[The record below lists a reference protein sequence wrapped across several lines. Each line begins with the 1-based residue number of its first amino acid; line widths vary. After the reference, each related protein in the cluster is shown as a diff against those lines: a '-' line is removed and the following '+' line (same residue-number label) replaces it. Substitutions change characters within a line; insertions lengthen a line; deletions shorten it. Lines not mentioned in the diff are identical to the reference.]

1 MFPYF
6 GLLNGKICASMS
18 TTRHLRESP
27 SEPPNSDLISDEVS
41 SSGWP
46 ERLGAYRVQRLLG
59 RGGMGEVYLA
69 WDQRLERHVAIK
81 RLRPERVTDAQRER
95 FRREARAAAQLQHPS
110 VVQVFDILELDEGD
124 GIVMEYV
131 PGRTVAELVR
141 HGPLAMP
148 LAMRLAQQVAE
159 GLAAAHARGL
169 VHRDLKAEN
178 VILTESL
185 DAKILDFGLVTT
197 RAPTVAETTLTEP
210 GAVLG
215 TASAMAPEQARGE
228 ATDAR
233 TDLFA
238 LGVLLYRMLC
248 GAAPYAG
255 ADSADTLR
263 RLRDET
269 AIPLSERRSEVPA
282 PLARLVD
289 RLLSKNPDR
298 RPQSGQEVAQSL
310 AAMTGSAVVPEADT
324 GGSTSTLLLPP
335 ARRRQVQHQVRQRR
349 RRWLRWIGVV
359 LAATVVLA
367 GLFAWLLSSRVS
379 PPLRVLVL
387 EPEVTV
393 RDEVERQRL
402 QAVAS
407 AVLTASLSGLG
418 GLDGVQAL
426 DPALAAEAQTPVL
439 QARAA
444 AADELLYAEV
454 APEPFGGGGRVSLR
468 RLDGA
473 TGAVLWADS
482 FAVPTDRLEL
492 RLTADSVAAY
502 LQRAWPHQRPREGV
516 PVLDVRPLD
525 YAAFLDLR
533 RQFVAERLVEPSQ
546 LDTIETIL
554 ENSPRFYSGYL
565 LAVTMHLQR
574 FTSSRRVEHLQH
586 ASDQLDRAAELAPEA
601 PEVLSLRFVVQRL
614 GGQLEEAG
622 ATLDRLTRLTPA
634 DVNLLSMRADLAR
647 QQGDTEVALTFLRK
661 AVERVP
667 SWELRYRLA
676 SLASRTGD
684 LATAREQLQH
694 ILEQQPQ
701 HPRALARL
709 ADAELLYG
717 DVGAAVELYQQL
729 VVAAPRRSLLTNL
742 GLAQYLLGR
751 YDDAVDSYQQALEL
765 DAEHPIVLLNLA
777 DAETALGHADEA
789 REIYQ
794 RLLQRLDAAGT
805 DLPLNYR
812 MVRAQCLAHLGQ
824 VQSALE
830 VVQRTWQQD
839 QDNPDL
845 AYQAAVVYAVAG
857 ERASALLAARQAIER
872 GLQPRWLRVPV
883 FDKLAAQPG
892 FQDLLASPAL

>member
-1 MFPYF
+1 
-6 GLLNGKICASMS
+6 MS
-18 TTRHLRESP
+18 TTRHLGASP
-27 SEPPNSDLISDEVS
+27 AEPPNSGLISDEVS

-197 RAPTVAETTLTEP
+197 RTPTVAETTLTEP

-255 ADSADTLR
+255 VDSADTLR

-269 AIPLSERRSEVPA
+269 AIPLSQRRGEVPA
-282 PLARLVD
+282 TLARLVD
-289 RLLSKNPDR
+289 RLLSKDPTR
-298 RPQSGQEVAQSL
+298 RPQNAQEVAQSL
-310 AAMTGSAVVPEADT
+310 AAMSGGAVVPEADT

-335 ARRRQVQHQVRQRR
+335 ARRRQLKQRR
-349 RRWLRWIGVV
+349 RRWLRWAGAAAAAVVAAAVVIG
-359 LAATVVLA
+359 
-367 GLFAWLLSSRVS
+367 GLFVWMRPSEP

-387 EPEVTV
+387 EPEITV
-393 RDEVERQRL
+393 RDEAERQRL
-402 QAVAS
+402 EAVAS

-418 GLDGVQAL
+418 ELEGVQAL
-426 DPALAAEAQTPVL
+426 DPALAVEAQTLLL

-444 AADELLYAEV
+444 AADEVLYAEV
-454 APEPFGGGGRVSLR
+454 AGDPFGDGGRVSLR
-468 RLDGA
+468 RLDGE
-473 TGAVLWADS
+473 TGAVRWADS
-482 FAVPTDRLEL
+482 FAVPADRLEL

-502 LQRAWPHQRPREGV
+502 LQRAWPEQRPRAGV
-516 PVLDVRPLD
+516 PVLEVRPED
-525 YAAFLDLR
+525 YATFLDLR
-533 RQFVAERLVEPSQ
+533 RQFVAERLVEPAQ

-554 ENSPRFYSGYL
+554 EGSPRFFSGYL
-565 LAVTMHLQR
+565 LGVAMHLQR
-574 FTSSRRVEHLQH
+574 FTSSRRSEHLQQ
-586 ASDQLDRAAELAPEA
+586 ASDLLDRAAELAPED
-601 PEVLSLRFVVQRL
+601 PELLSLRFAVQRL
-614 GGQLEEAG
+614 GGKLEEAA
-622 ATLDRLTRLTPA
+622 ATVDRLTRLTPA
-634 DVNLLSMRADLAR
+634 NVNLLSMRADLAR
-647 QQGDTEVALTFLRK
+647 QQGDTEAARTFLRK
-661 AVERVP
+661 AVERAP
-667 SWELRYRLA
+667 AWELRYRLA
-676 SLASRTGD
+676 DLASKTGD
-684 LATAREQLQH
+684 LATAREQLQR
-694 ILEQQPQ
+694 ILEQQPN

-709 ADAELLYG
+709 ADVELLYG
-717 DVGAAVELYQQL
+717 DVGAAEEFYQRL
-729 VVAAPRRSLLTNL
+729 VAEAPRRSLLTNL

-751 YDDAVDSYQQALEL
+751 YQDAVDSYQQALQL
-765 DAEHPIVLLNLA
+765 DPEHPIVLLNLA
-777 DAETALGHADEA
+777 DAETALGHTDEA

-794 RLLQRLDAAGT
+794 RLLRRLEAPGT

-824 VQSALE
+824 VQAALE

-839 QDNPDL
+839 QDNPDM

-857 ERASALLAARQAIER
+857 ERASALLAARQAVER

-883 FDKLAAQPG
+883 FDTLAAQPG
-892 FQDLLASPAL
+892 FQELLVSQAR